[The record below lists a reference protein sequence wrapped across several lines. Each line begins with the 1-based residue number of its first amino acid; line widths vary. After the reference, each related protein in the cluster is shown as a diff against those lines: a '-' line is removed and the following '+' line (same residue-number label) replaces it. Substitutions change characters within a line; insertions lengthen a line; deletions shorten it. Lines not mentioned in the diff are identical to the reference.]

1 MSSTEA
7 PRDPSHK
14 RKPYLP
20 FVRLISGI
28 KTAIIILLLAA
39 IAFFF
44 LPSIGDRKVTVESR
58 TVQIELKNIGE
69 LATQS
74 AFYTNVQMIKGSR
87 QLFDVDI
94 PFTQNEYIFSYD
106 GIIKAGIDFAEIKT
120 VHDAEARTLTYN
132 MPAVKILS
140 NEIDRDS
147 LEVYD
152 EVKNIFNPL
161 KMVDVGLSFAEMTKK
176 AEEKAIANGLLE
188 NAKQNAELIIRG
200 FLSGLPD
207 LAEYTISFVW
217 P

>member
-74 AFYTNVQMIKGSR
+74 AF
-87 QLFDVDI
+87 
-94 PFTQNEYIFSYD
+94 
-106 GIIKAGIDFAEIKT
+106 
-120 VHDAEARTLTYN
+120 
-132 MPAVKILS
+132 
-140 NEIDRDS
+140 
-147 LEVYD
+147 
-152 EVKNIFNPL
+152 
-161 KMVDVGLSFAEMTKK
+161 
-176 AEEKAIANGLLE
+176 
-188 NAKQNAELIIRG
+188 
-200 FLSGLPD
+200 
-207 LAEYTISFVW
+207 
-217 P
+217 